1 MNGLNTF
8 TAEKGGKHTLR
19 IKGEAMRGDNFSK
32 NNRKYLREE
41 LIKSART
48 MINKPVDVN
57 HNTGKRV
64 GNILW
69 CEFDETDNKLEY
81 IANINKEPYVTLLR
95 NKSPLIRGVSVTAD
109 YLYNECY
116 RCNKKFESSEAWE
129 DHMRNEEFITNF
141 TSVPRGIVFQGL
153 SIVEAPESPGIDT
166 TTYEI
171 METKGRGLN
180 ELFETVLKEKQVS
193 LKISAATN
201 DEGKNE
207 PVQAVPDTV
216 SSYPDPELDKGL
228 TWVAKKKTSVAFGAG
243 GVVDIKP
250 PESLDTVAATND
262 EGKNEPV
269 QAVPDTVSLPDPEL
283 DKGESVEESPKPAG
297 VEAPAA
303 KVVEQLECPA
313 GFHEEEGPDGPAC
326 VPDADAEKEP
336 VSEVDECPE
345 GQHKNEAGEC
355 VPDEPEVAEAE
366 ECPVGQHKN
375 DLGDCVP
382 DEPVTETVEENPE
395 SQQPAPQDTSH
406 VANDP
411 AEDLGDTVEE
421 NPVAV
426 PVLPEVKVMEI
437 KLPGKLKM
445 GVSGASV
452 DADIKEIYDLKQGY
466 NRDLKISENVNV
478 LVEAVAKLSRE
489 NPRVIKSL
497 TDGYRVG
504 FKNIAEYLNKQSKQ
518 NKLKNKK
525 ILESFGKQLSDNTYA
540 LTKITNKL
548 SESLKVKDTRDR
560 KALIRVEET
569 ANKRMIKI
577 DNAYKKLHEIVDTQ
591 GSGLATSIA
600 KNKNVVTAGYACEIG
615 KLSEAVSGIQET
627 LKKLESRLKTYA
639 DGNTKRV
646 ESLEGV
652 KETFEKLLETA
663 DSNIVEANKNVK
675 SLEERLAASEAK
687 KLAETESLT
696 VKVDNLE
703 EKLKPQFKAKST
715 PVKLK
720 ETKEDAPFVGDPNE
734 RK

>member
-1 MNGLNTF
+1 LKMKHNIPETEYCLSFTILSESYQIRDVGKNTI
-8 TAEKGGKHTLR
+8 R
-19 IKGEAMRGDNFSK
+19 IKGVALKGNAVSRNMREYVASELRKATNTFIGKPVNINHNDNQKVGHITWMDYDNDLLTYEA
-32 NNRKYLREE
+32 E
-41 LIKSART
+41 
-48 MINKPVDVN
+48 INKQ
-57 HNTGKRV
+57 
-64 GNILW
+64 
-69 CEFDETDNKLEY
+69 
-81 IANINKEPYVTLLR
+81 PYVNLLR
-95 NKSPLIRGVSVTAD
+95 SKSSEVKGVSIQAD
-109 YLYNECY
+109 YLFN
-116 RCNKKFESSEAWE
+116 RCHKCGNKFYSEESFHT
-129 DHMRNEEFITNF
+129 HMHHEHFIRTNPKSQPHGILGTGLAIVLSPEVPGYSG
-141 TSVPRGIVFQGL
+141 TSI
-153 SIVEAPESPGIDT
+153 
-166 TTYEI
+166 
-171 METKGRGLN
+171 
-180 ELFETVLKEKQVS
+180 ELAEMAKRQTLQLLETVIKEEKEKLS
-193 LKISAATN
+193 MNEKLG
-201 DEGKNE
+201 GK
-207 PVQAVPDTV
+207 AV
-216 SSYPDPELDKGL
+216 L
-228 TWVAKKKTSVAFGAG
+228 TPIKTFVV
-243 GVVDIKP
+243 GVTET
-250 PESLDTVAATND
+250 ESLDTVAATND

-627 LKKLESRLKTYA
+627 LKKLESQLKTYA

-663 DSNIVEANKNVK
+663 DSNIDVANKNVK